1 MLKDII
7 EPDFDGIG
15 IAVVRETNEL
25 NEWIWNVYVINF
37 NNETLTGVLVSS
49 KGYGTIDGE
58 KRESSTL
65 RHFLDTIE
73 PLSYLKIEPIIEDV
87 FVLNNEYWLSF
98 YLNGKIYDR
107 KFVFMENTIVKDRLQ
122 PINIIDKNGILL
134 M

>member
-7 EPDFDGIG
+7 ELDFDGVG
-15 IAVVRETNEL
+15 VAVVRETNEL
-25 NEWIWNVYVINF
+25 NEWIWNVYLINF
-37 NNETLTGVLVSS
+37 NNETLTGVLVNS
-49 KGYGTIDGE
+49 KGYGIIDGE

-87 FVLNNEYWLSF
+87 FLLNNEYWLSF
-98 YLNGKIYDR
+98 YLNGRIYDR
-107 KFVFMENTIVKDRLQ
+107 KFVFIENTIVKDRLQ
-122 PINIIDKNGILL
+122 HINIIDKNGILL

>member
-1 MLKDII
+1 MLKDIDDP
-7 EPDFDGIG
+7 EFDGVG
-15 IAVVRETNEL
+15 IAVVREINEKD
-25 NEWIWNVYVINF
+25 EWIWNVYLINF

-49 KGYGTIDGE
+49 KGYGIIDGE
-58 KRESSTL
+58 NRESSTL

-107 KFVFMENTIVKDRLQ
+107 KFVFVENTIVKDRLQ
-122 PINIIDKNGILL
+122 HINIINKNGILL

>member
-1 MLKDII
+1 MLKDID
-7 EPDFDGIG
+7 EPQFDGVG
-15 IAVVRETNEL
+15 VAVVHETNEKD
-25 NEWIWNVYVINF
+25 EWIWNVYLINF
-37 NNETLTGVLVSS
+37 NNETLTGVLVTS
-49 KGYGTIDGE
+49 KGYGMIEGE

-73 PLSYLKIEPIIEDV
+73 PLSYIKIEPIIEDV

-107 KFVFMENTIVKDRLQ
+107 KFVFIENTITKERLQ
-122 PINIIDKNGILL
+122 HINIIDKNGILL